1 MRKSVLPVAFTWP
14 TSRRRPSGAVSIRTR
29 EAFPVTSTRTYGLRS
44 LRTWTSWSWYVGS
57 PNSVRTIATI
67 TVLRLEDI
75 KRIPG
80 VQGTGLDELRAEQGI
95 EPLASADELA
105 GEPVADFDAFL
116 ELLRTAR

>member
-1 MRKSVLPVAFTWP
+1 MDELVLVRGLAEL
-14 TSRRRPSGAVSIRTR
+14 RPDNR
-29 EAFPVTSTRTYGLRS
+29 
-44 LRTWTSWSWYVGS
+44 
-57 PNSVRTIATI
+57 TI

-80 VQGTGLDELRAEQGI
+80 VQGKGLDELRAEQGI
-95 EPLASADELA
+95 EPLASAGELA